1 MEGNNTKVMYALY
14 GDTIRNVVKQ
24 ANELNI
30 QREDIVSLIKDNGQF
45 ILTYYA

>member
-1 MEGNNTKVMYALY
+1 MTKEGKILTCVV

-30 QREDIVSLIKDNGQF
+30 EKEDIVSMFTLNGQ
-45 ILTYYA
+45 IYLVYYI

>member
-1 MEGNNTKVMYALY
+1 MTKDGKILTCVV

-30 QREDIVSLIKDNGQF
+30 EKEDIVSMFTLNGQ
-45 ILTYYA
+45 IYLVYYI